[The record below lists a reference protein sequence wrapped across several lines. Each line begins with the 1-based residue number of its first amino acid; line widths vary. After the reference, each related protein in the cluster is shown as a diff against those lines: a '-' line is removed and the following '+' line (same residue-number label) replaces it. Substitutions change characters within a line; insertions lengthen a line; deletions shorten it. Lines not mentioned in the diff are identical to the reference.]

1 MRNGPLQY
9 TYDNL
14 GRMSQVMVQNGGA
27 VYEIDEDEK
36 TETDT
41 SNYTGDVNTVSYQ
54 YASGGRGENSA
65 STRVTRVVHSGLNV
79 QLDYA
84 YDELG
89 NIISESCDL
98 DGNTNQ
104 YRYDKLGQLVQ
115 ASVRNDTTCG
125 ANGTTWVY
133 TYDLGG
139 NILQK
144 EGYPKL
150 TDIDNEL
157 PETPTKVVNYTY
169 DTEWKDLLT
178 SYDGKPIQ
186 YTPDTLPQMPDGMTY
201 FHAGNP
207 YKFDGWTY
215 EWQAGR
221 QLKSMTHKDALG
233 VQDKKLEFSYDA
245 AGLRTQKKYTY
256 TDAEAHTVVETT
268 DYNLHGKLLTHQKTT
283 TTVDGVQQ
291 GEPYQ
296 LHLYYDAASKPIM
309 VRVGNEEAQSKYH
322 SYIQNL
328 QGDILGIVDKDQDL
342 VVEYAYD
349 PWGKPL
355 ETRCL
360 KTECEKL
367 ASLNPFQYRGYQYDE
382 ETGLYYLRSRYY
394 SPERCRFITKD
405 SIMGKTGR
413 LLRHNLFAYCYNMPN
428 LFTDGTGCEPKMDEY
443 IARCYPQEAARINHE
458 LNEKAEK
465 ARWAAQER
473 YGKWYMGQQRAASLL
488 KTLQSQ
494 PVALTKIAYLNFG
507 NSTNVIFTTYL
518 FAPADI
524 APELIIRGVYAT
536 SSKLDIVYSVGSSAL
551 GMIEGPFGEMCSYA
565 SSAKDLLDVL
575 SKNLINTEVLGY
587 LDNGHKAGVG
597 VVIIAETNVTTS
609 GISQMSA
616 ITSVHVYEWTKYLG
630 VLSDFDYQ

>member
-1 MRNGPLQY
+1 MYRTTLKYDKYNHLALFGERVLGRAPRPIQKKDKDGKLITENGQPVYELDASSNIKYEPADDDGTDNITTKYEYDRDDRVTKITYDEKDEERSLQY

-41 SNYTGDVNTVSYQ
+41 SNYTGEVNTVSYQ

-65 STRVTRVVHSGLNV
+65 STRVTSVAHSGLNV

-89 NIISESCDL
+89 NIVSESCDL

-104 YRYDKLGQLVQ
+104 YRYDKLGQLIR

-139 NILQK
+139 NILKK

-150 TDIDNEL
+150 TDIDDEL

-169 DTEWKDLLT
+169 DTEWKDLLV

-186 YTPDTLPQMPDGMTY
+186 YTPDTIPQMPDGMTY

-256 TDAEAHTVVETT
+256 TDAERRF
-268 DYNLHGKLLTHQKTT
+268 
-283 TTVDGVQQ
+283 
-291 GEPYQ
+291 
-296 LHLYYDAASKPIM
+296 
-309 VRVGNEEAQSKYH
+309 VRFSIFFH
-322 SYIQNL
+322 
-328 QGDILGIVDKDQDL
+328 
-342 VVEYAYD
+342 YA
-349 PWGKPL
+349 
-355 ETRCL
+355 
-360 KTECEKL
+360 
-367 ASLNPFQYRGYQYDE
+367 
-382 ETGLYYLRSRYY
+382 
-394 SPERCRFITKD
+394 
-405 SIMGKTGR
+405 
-413 LLRHNLFAYCYNMPN
+413 
-428 LFTDGTGCEPKMDEY
+428 
-443 IARCYPQEAARINHE
+443 
-458 LNEKAEK
+458 
-465 ARWAAQER
+465 
-473 YGKWYMGQQRAASLL
+473 
-488 KTLQSQ
+488 
-494 PVALTKIAYLNFG
+494 
-507 NSTNVIFTTYL
+507 
-518 FAPADI
+518 
-524 APELIIRGVYAT
+524 
-536 SSKLDIVYSVGSSAL
+536 
-551 GMIEGPFGEMCSYA
+551 
-565 SSAKDLLDVL
+565 
-575 SKNLINTEVLGY
+575 
-587 LDNGHKAGVG
+587 
-597 VVIIAETNVTTS
+597 
-609 GISQMSA
+609 
-616 ITSVHVYEWTKYLG
+616 
-630 VLSDFDYQ
+630 